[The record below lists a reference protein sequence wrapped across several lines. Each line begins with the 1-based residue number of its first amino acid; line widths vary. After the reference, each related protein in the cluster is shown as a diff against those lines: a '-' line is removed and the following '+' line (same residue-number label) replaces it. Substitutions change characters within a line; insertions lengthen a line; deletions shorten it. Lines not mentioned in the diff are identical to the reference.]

1 MMVRRVKQPP
11 APPPP
16 ERFPNQYNVV
26 ARENQVFI
34 LHPRAGQPLS
44 RDEAINLC
52 AWVGVIADL
61 KDEELAEARAA
72 ILSGPEAPTSQAG

>member
-1 MMVRRVKQPP
+1 MMARRVKQP
-11 APPPP
+11 AAAPPP

-44 RDEAINLC
+44 REEAVNLC
-52 AWVGVIADL
+52 AWVTVIADL
-61 KDEELAEARAA
+61 RDDELAEARAA